1 MLIRQR
7 VVVEMLAFAKRPA
20 SKIELMKWAFL
31 LKSSMPTRGGP
42 AFYDFVPYH
51 YGPFSFC
58 LSREIAELVRQGIL
72 IETET
77 SWTLGHDDFERQANI
92 PEKVTVDLQK
102 IIDRFSSQPLR
113 NLIDH
118 VYLTY
123 PLFTVNSKLEC
134 RTSKLTARCA
144 IYTAGYEGMSV
155 DRFLELLIRS
165 GIQRLIDVRNNPISR
180 RYGFHKSTL
189 ERLCGYLDLQYEH
202 FPDLGIRPKFR
213 RFLETPSDYDV
224 LFGEYVETTLPA
236 NMDAV
241 RRVTELVKERPSV
254 LVCMESDPL
263 MCHRSRLAQR
273 ISRDVE
279 LPVIH
284 LEAADE

>member
-58 LSREIAELVRQGIL
+58 LSREIGELVRQGVL

-77 SWTLGHDDFERQANI
+77 SWTLGHDEFERQVNI

-118 VYLTY
+118 VYLSY
-123 PLFTVNSKLEC
+123 PLFTVNSKLRR

-165 GIQRLIDVRNNPISR
+165 GIQ
-180 RYGFHKSTL
+180 H
-189 ERLCGYLDLQYEH
+189 
-202 FPDLGIRPKFR
+202 
-213 RFLETPSDYDV
+213 
-224 LFGEYVETTLPA
+224 
-236 NMDAV
+236 
-241 RRVTELVKERPSV
+241 
-254 LVCMESDPL
+254 
-263 MCHRSRLAQR
+263 
-273 ISRDVE
+273 
-279 LPVIH
+279 
-284 LEAADE
+284 